1 MTDSLP
7 TFPPAKHD
15 EACID
20 LLSPSDNRQ
29 IEAIEIELAPLM
41 AERVAEFYQTLRK
54 LAARELSRSP
64 AATLNTTGLVNEL
77 YLKLLRLGT
86 LKTESEQHFLALS
99 VMAMRNILVDRARQR
114 LRQSEYQAQ
123 KEIDQD
129 VSDDESVLHLHHA
142 LERLR
147 SISPRLEQVVV
158 CRWFGGL
165 TEIETA
171 GALNISERSVRRDWE
186 KARLWLAE
194 VLV

>member
-1 MTDSLP
+1 MTDSLLP
-7 TFPPAKHD
+7 FAPAKAP
-15 EACID
+15 ETLID

-29 IEAIEIELAPLM
+29 IQAIEIELAPLM
-41 AERVAEFYQTLRK
+41 AERVAEFYQTLRN

-99 VMAMRNILVDRARQR
+99 VMAMRNILVDRARHR
-114 LRQSEYQAQ
+114 LRQSDYQAQ
-123 KEIDQD
+123 LDIGASQG
-129 VSDDESVLHLHHA
+129 DDESVLHLHHA

-147 SISPRLEQVVV
+147 RISPRLEQVVV